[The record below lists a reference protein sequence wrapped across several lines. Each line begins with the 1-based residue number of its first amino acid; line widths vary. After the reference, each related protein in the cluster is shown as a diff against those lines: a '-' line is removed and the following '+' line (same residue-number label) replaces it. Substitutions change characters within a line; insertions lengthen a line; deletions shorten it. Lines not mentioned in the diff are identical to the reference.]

1 MYNCLH
7 SLERKNKIESH
18 LKVCEDKDFFNV
30 VILFK
35 DTNTLSFNQYCKAVF
50 ITYADLES

>member
-30 VILFK
+30 VILLK